1 VPCVRGA
8 RRAEEVPLWRLSGA
22 EQAERTPTSPSLSTP
37 NLALALILTDT
48 LTATPALAPTSP
60 HPRPRPRLARLS
72 HPHPNPDPDPK
83 QERYLR
89 EVACE
94 HGGIVA
100 NERYLPRGEWHLP
113 GVTYVVVL
121 RHPISRLISNWLH
134 DSANEADLPPA
145 TNFSEYTRLFARRDF
160 MTRALCGADCIAS
173 PVLSEAHYA
182 RAASNLARFSVVL
195 VLELLKEGLAR
206 LGAEYNWRAATREA
220 ARPTHAPSGATARW
234 HAALRAS
241 APMLHA
247 ELRSINAFDLRLH
260 HGALERECHAL
271 GAGAGGAGTSSAAM
285 TMTAEGATVCSRV
298 VFRAG

>member
-1 VPCVRGA
+1 MPCVRGA
-8 RRAEEVPLWRLSGA
+8 RRAEELPLWRMSGA
-22 EQAERTPTSPSLSTP
+22 EQAERTPTSPSLS
-37 NLALALILTDT
+37 
-48 LTATPALAPTSP
+48 APTSLSLSPTHSPLPCPRPHFTPPSPSPPPYPRP
-60 HPRPRPRLARLS
+60 HPRPY
-72 HPHPNPDPDPK
+72 PDPDPK

-94 HGGIVA
+94 HGGVVA

-121 RHPISRLISNWLH
+121 RNPISRLISNWLH

-145 TNFSEYTRLFARRDF
+145 TNFSEYARLFARRDF
-160 MTRALCGADCIAS
+160 MTRALCGADCIA
-173 PVLSEAHYA
+173 PPALSEAHYA
-182 RAASNLARFSVVL
+182 RAAANLARFSVVL

-247 ELRSINAFDLRLH
+247 ELCSINAFDLRLH

-271 GAGAGGAGTSSAAM
+271 GAGGAGISAAM
-285 TMTAEGATVCSRV
+285 AMTAEGAVACSRAV
-298 VFRAG
+298 SERASVP

>member
-1 VPCVRGA
+1 MPCVRGA
-8 RRAEEVPLWRLSGA
+8 RRAEEVPLWRMSG
-22 EQAERTPTSPSLSTP
+22 
-37 NLALALILTDT
+37 
-48 LTATPALAPTSP
+48 
-60 HPRPRPRLARLS
+60 
-72 HPHPNPDPDPK
+72 PK

-94 HGGIVA
+94 HGGVVA

-160 MTRALCGADCIAS
+160 MTRALCCADCIA
-173 PVLSEAHYA
+173 PPALSEAHYA

-206 LGAEYNWRAATREA
+206 LGTEYNWRAATREA
-220 ARPTHAPSGATARW
+220 VRPTHAPSGATARW
-234 HAALRAS
+234 HTALRTS

-271 GAGAGGAGTSSAAM
+271 GAGGASTSPAAM
-285 TMTAEGATVCSRV
+285 TITAEGATACSRV
-298 VFRAG
+298 VFERASVP